1 MKKYSANYA
10 HSNHNF
16 VIQNLDS
23 SRVDNKYL
31 PAICI
36 LQNILQR
43 GAPTIMSTFLQGELG
58 KLHKLDNFKDALP
71 LISPELQE
79 WKRVI
84 RGNVED
90 NHFPAKKF
98 FDELIP
104 KYLEDYQYIQQLIIP
119 EVGINDITQVSTKEF
134 IAQQVDFF
142 LPQAYLI
149 IEIDGSHHDEK
160 QDKSRDVHTAKYGL
174 KTVRIKVS
182 DLENENDTFIN
193 KIQEIKDR
201 IDQALSHQEKRKDKN
216 PSLISLND
224 YKKAFE
230 TEVDIHANSYKAIAV
245 IRFQLLILELLKNGL
260 LDFDSEWE
268 LSIFE
273 RDVSDFTK
281 IAIDDLFIWFKNIFQ
296 LHKIDFT
303 KPKYKVIKYNSI
315 DELSS
320 SESNIKID
328 FSILK
333 RYTDESQE
341 CPDIYFVRTDYLD
354 EYRYFKSGNST
365 NNLKFSSFKPYDNF
379 TISTANLIDY
389 KLSLRGE
396 NSDKKPL
403 LFLLWD
409 IFLQVDDSLDLNS
422 LDFREGQLEIIV
434 NALSRRDTIGLL
446 PTGSGKSVCYQL
458 SCILQPAV
466 SFVVCPIKS
475 LMYDQKADLDFS
487 LFLRTN
493 HITGDD
499 DPEDRALKHN
509 DLLKGKYLFVFIS
522 PERFQNKTFREYFS
536 SVNKSFGFAYAVI
549 DEVHCL
555 SEWGHDFR
563 TSYLNLSDTINKL
576 CHDFKF
582 IGLTATASTNV
593 LKDIQIEFDIGQEN
607 VKTPPN
613 YTRKELEFIVVD
625 DRGDKEKVLLQ
636 YLEML
641 RENNAA
647 LTVNGSDTKCG
658 IVFTP
663 LVDKARSLLGCYP
676 LSNLLSKHFD
686 TEIGFFSGK
695 TPKNSPFKD
704 DQEFAIYKKQVQT
717 DFKNNKIP
725 LMVATKAF
733 GMGIN
738 KGNIYYTFHYGI
750 PMSMESLYQEA
761 GRAGRDKTKFIDNS
775 AKCYV
780 LLSKSGNKE
789 SLNHLW
795 DSFTPL
801 SALKKNIPKTVG
813 DVNTILFLL
822 FGNSPIIKEEYA
834 GIKKAHDLFSS
845 PGSKSVKFKG
855 KDIGCNKSQAEKIIY
870 RLKQLGIVEDWTISN
885 WSGGGEFEVDYS
897 NFSEDSIRHSMLSN
911 IQKYDSEF
919 SFDEIVSNEK
929 YKIYKKIFNLQ
940 KPNIDKYIL
949 LLLQWSYDNFA
960 YNRRQSL
967 KNIYE
972 NCYDFSDGIISS
984 KDFKTR
990 LENYFKFTKTSFSF
1004 QHIADDSKNPKEWF
1018 EVFYKTDKDGKIT
1031 DKFIT
1036 NKQQES
1042 HRDSLGRLLESY
1054 MHNTGLDMISGLLRL
1069 LLDDYDNADGRHRLE
1084 SSLEQ
1089 ITRHSDKEQAYI
1101 IDNIIKIGRKC
1112 NLHNKDLLSESL
1124 YKFFPNKELLF
1135 RLADEIGD
1143 TFSTRVILDDA
1154 STRLKVINKEH
1165 YGRFEEI
1172 R

>member
-1 MKKYSANYA
+1 MKKYSANYV

-43 GAPTIMSTFLQGELG
+43 GVPTIMSTFLQGELG

-71 LISPELQE
+71 LISSEPQE

-104 KYLEDYQYIQQLIIP
+104 KYLEDYQYIQKLIVP

-230 TEVDIHANSYKAIAV
+230 TGVDIHANSYKAIAV

-260 LDFDSEWE
+260 LDFDSEWG

-303 KPKYKVIKYNSI
+303 KPKYKVVKYNSI
-315 DELSS
+315 DKLSS

-341 CPDIYFVRTDYLD
+341 YSDIYFVRTDYLD

-379 TISTANLIDY
+379 IISTADLVGY
-389 KLSLRGE
+389 KLSLKGK

-403 LFLLWD
+403 LFLLWN
-409 IFLQVDDSLDLNS
+409 IFLQGDDNLDINS

-434 NALSRRDTIGLL
+434 NALSRQDTIGLL

-458 SCILQPAV
+458 ACILQPAV
-466 SFVVCPIKS
+466 SFVVCPIIS
-475 LMYDQKADLDFS
+475 LMYDQKADLDTS
-487 LFLRTN
+487 LFTRTN
-493 HITGDD
+493 HITSVDD
-499 DPEDRALKHN
+499 AEIKGQIQDDFS
-509 DLLKGKYLFVFIS
+509 KGKYLFIFIS
-522 PERFQNKTFREYFS
+522 PERFQSKVFREYFS
-536 SVNKSFGFAYAVI
+536 SVNKKFSIAYAVI

-593 LKDIQIEFDIGQEN
+593 LKDIQIEFDIDQEN

-613 YTRKELEFIVVD
+613 YTRKELEFIVID
-625 DRGDKEKVLLQ
+625 DRGGKEKVLLQ
-636 YLEML
+636 NL
-641 RENNAA
+641 ENNND
-647 LTVNGSDTKCG
+647 LMINGVDTKCG

-663 LVDKARSLLGCYP
+663 HVNGRLGCFP
-676 LSNLLSKHFD
+676 LSILLTKHFD
-686 TEIGFFSGK
+686 TKIGFYSGGI
-695 TPKNSPFKD
+695 PKQSHYKNENEFNS
-704 DQEFAIYKKQVQT
+704 YKKKIQI
-717 DFKNNKIP
+717 DFKNNKFP
-725 LMVATKAF
+725 LLVATKSF

-738 KGNIYYTFHYGI
+738 KGNIYYTYHYGI

-761 GRAGRDKTKFIDNS
+761 GRAGRDKSRFVDES

-780 LLSKSGNKE
+780 LLSKSGSKE
-789 SLNHLW
+789 SLNQLW
-795 DSFTPL
+795 DSSTPL
-801 SALKKNIPKTVG
+801 STVKKIKDKTRG
-813 DVNTILFLL
+813 DIGTNLYLL
-822 FGNSPIIKEEYA
+822 FESMPLIPEEYSI
-834 GIKKAHDLFSS
+834 IKKAHDLFSS
-845 PGSKSVKFKG
+845 PGSKFVKFKG
-855 KDIGCNKSQAEKIIY
+855 KDIGCEKAQAEKIIY

-885 WSGGGEFEVDYS
+885 WFGGGEFEVDYS
-897 NFSEDSIRHSMLSN
+897 NFSKDSIRDSMLGT

-919 SFDEIVSNEK
+919 SFDEIASNDQYE
-929 YKIYKKIFNLQ
+929 IYKKIFNS
-940 KPNIDKYIL
+940 KAPNIDKYIYI
-949 LLLQWSYDNFA
+949 LLQWSYDNFA

-972 NCYDFSDGIISS
+972 NCYDFSDGSISS

-1004 QHIADDSKNPKEWF
+1004 QHIADDSKNPEEWF

-1089 ITRHSDKEQAYI
+1089 ITRYSDKEQVYI

-1143 TFSTRVILDDA
+1143 TFSTRVILDDV